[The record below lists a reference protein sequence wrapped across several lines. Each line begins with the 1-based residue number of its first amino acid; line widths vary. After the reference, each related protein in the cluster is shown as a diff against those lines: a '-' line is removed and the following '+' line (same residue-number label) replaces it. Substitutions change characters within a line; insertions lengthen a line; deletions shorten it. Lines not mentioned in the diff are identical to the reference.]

1 VKTTL
6 SAGKRL
12 ADDEA
17 ARLLANANGRVNE
30 GGGNVKKEPYMKAL
44 DDPAYQEF
52 MNWRD
57 GIDLTGGVP
66 VPGEDHDLVRQQ
78 IAEFAKAVTDGMG
91 SMAKVDEFVEALQS
105 RGGGDVDNN
114 IRFDWRSV
122 PDYIDLV
129 EHYCASTNEHEA
141 RYAAELEDATPYATF
156 VDALV
161 MLDKSV
167 DNFHRRYGT
176 ASKPNAVENQAK
188 AFAQESG
195 EYIYAIAAGKLDQGA
210 KELADVLYTVF
221 GVAML
226 AGITREQLADA
237 MYAIAASNDAKTVE
251 NGWDWNARGTKVEK
265 LK

>member
-1 VKTTL
+1 MKTTL

-17 ARLLANANGRVNE
+17 ARLLDAANGRVNE
-30 GGGNVKKEPYMKAL
+30 GGGNVSEEMNNGTRMMAHILGLPVITLPAIDPLARPVSTLL
-44 DDPAYQEF
+44 D
-52 MNWRD
+52 
-57 GIDLTGGVP
+57 
-66 VPGEDHDLVRQQ
+66 
-78 IAEFAKAVTDGMG
+78 
-91 SMAKVDEFVEALQS
+91 
-105 RGGGDVDNN
+105 
-114 IRFDWRSV
+114 
-122 PDYIDLV
+122 
-129 EHYCASTNEHEA
+129 
-141 RYAAELEDATPYATF
+141 
-156 VDALV
+156 
-161 MLDKSV
+161 SV

-176 ASKPNAVENQAK
+176 ASKPNAVENQTK

-226 AGITREQLADA
+226 AGITREQLAEA

-251 NGWDWNARGTKVEK
+251 NGWNWNARGTKVEK